1 MRVTSTFL
9 AWAFVCLSGAHAQ
22 EPESARALASAR
34 ALFHQG
40 VVCADAHDWSC
51 AADRFG
57 RARALHASPAI
68 LSNEAVALDHLGRV
82 VEASEAYRAILRDST
97 ASTELRATAQRGVAA
112 LAPRIGRL
120 TLTVDGSLDGVVLWL
135 DDEALDAS
143 VVGVA
148 VPVDPGSHTVSAR
161 RAGDVVAT
169 QSVEAVAARDA
180 RVTLILPPPPPVHDV
195 SIEADPHATRG
206 PSGTGD
212 EAGDALADSTPPS
225 HHELYEEPWLWT
237 IVGVL
242 VVGAAVGITVGV
254 VTSSSDQTPMGS
266 LGTID
271 IRP

>member
-1 MRVTSTFL
+1 VRVTSTFL
-9 AWAFVCLSGAHAQ
+9 AWAFLCLASAHAQ

-40 VVCADAHDWSC
+40 VVCADARDWSC

-97 ASTELRATAQRGVAA
+97 ASAELRATAQRGVAA

-120 TLTVDGSLDGVVLWL
+120 TLTVEGSLDGVVLWL

-169 QSVEAVAARDA
+169 QRVEAVAAGDA
-180 RVTLILPPPPPVHDV
+180 HATLILPPPPPVHDV
-195 SIEADPHATRG
+195 SIEANPHATSE
-206 PSGTGD
+206 PSGT
-212 EAGDALADSTPPS
+212 ADALAISPPS
-225 HHELYEEPWLWT
+225 HRELYEEPWLWT
-237 IVGVL
+237 VVGIV

-254 VTSSSDQTPMGS
+254 VTANADQTPMGS